1 VASRDILRPRL
12 ISRAVVT
19 RLQDLP
25 RAIDDSA
32 GVLEEAFINPS
43 GDLTCKGSA
52 RIPDGNRPA
61 DCVVLGFENEEGTWK
76 PFSVLETQPGRETFS
91 RTIQT
96 PALSR
101 AVTIRA
107 CAVDLAKGQVF
118 PLKGAIRLPASP

>member
-12 ISRAVVT
+12 VSRAIAT
-19 RLQDLP
+19 RLQNLP

-32 GVLEEAFINPS
+32 GMLEEAFINAS

-61 DCVVLGFENEEGTWK
+61 DCVVLGFENEQGIWE
-76 PFSVLETQPGRETFS
+76 PFCVFETEPHRQAFS

-96 PALSR
+96 PALPP
-101 AVTIRA
+101 AATLRA
-107 CAVDLAKGQVF
+107 CAVDLANEQVF
-118 PLKGAIRLPASP
+118 PVTGAIKLPASP